1 MAGVWSNRLISLLVL
16 SIAVAIPIAWITA
29 GYMELPVTE
38 IVSFYVQDGM
48 CSPGEEPFGRH
59 CFSDFSI
66 ITELLAAPSFWNTFH
81 NSYLPSGWALPVI
94 VYESADWVAGVQF
107 ATYVFLIIALVSAMT
122 PALWVA
128 KGNWSGRG
136 PIAILVIGLGAA
148 PILTVLDRGNSLVL
162 VIPAVLAFSI
172 GLVSN
177 DHKLLIAGAVVSTLL
192 KPQMILLVFALIALR
207 RFRDTLYIIMLSLAG
222 IVMSFLVWPGD
233 RLENF
238 NLWLGNLLSYSD
250 YGTGTSHYPTNLSAT
265 RSLLALFDLLGFSS
279 IVGDVNREHL
289 ANLLM
294 RYSPVPGIVLLA
306 IALTVVLLRR
316 DNIEPFTAL
325 FLAISLIIIVP
336 GTSWYYYLV
345 LLVPVAA
352 LILKDPRKALTAGPT
367 SRNAFQG
374 VLDEG
379 ADVQPRVMRF
389 RSWTILFVISF
400 SFCLWIIPL
409 PGTSLP
415 GGFDGTL
422 GLIQLLWGPIL
433 LVGTLSI
440 LLSILFDTRKTTEW
454 PEPPQPGT
462 ATDDS
467 SVIG

>member
-1 MAGVWSNRLISLLVL
+1 MAGVWSQRLISLLIL

-38 IVSFYVQDGM
+38 IVGFYVQDGM

-81 NSYLPSGWALPVI
+81 NSYLRSGWAFPVI
-94 VYESADWVAGVQF
+94 VYVSADWIGGVQF
-107 ATYVFLIIALVSAMT
+107 ATYVFLIIALVSTLT

-136 PIAILVIGLGAA
+136 PVAILVIGLGAA

-172 GLVSN
+172 GLFSN
-177 DHKLLIAGAVVSTLL
+177 NHKLLIAGAVVSTLL
-192 KPQMILLVFALIALR
+192 KPQMILLIFALIALR
-207 RFRDTLYIIMLSLAG
+207 RFRDTLYVIVLSLAG
-222 IVMSFLVWPGD
+222 IVMSFLIWPGD

-238 NLWLGNLLSYSD
+238 NLWLSNLLSYSD

-265 RSLLALFDLLGFSS
+265 RSLLALFDLFGFSS

-294 RYSPVPGIVLLA
+294 RYSPVPGIVILA

-316 DNIEPFTAL
+316 NNVDPFTAL

-345 LLVPVAA
+345 LLVPVTA
-352 LILKDPRKALTAGPT
+352 LILKDPRGSITAGST
-367 SRNAFQG
+367 GSSTFQG

-379 ADVQPRVMRF
+379 AGIQPRVIRF
-389 RSWTILFVISF
+389 RSWTILLVITF

-422 GLIQLLWGPIL
+422 GLIQLLWGPVV

-440 LLSILFDTRKTTEW
+440 PPSILLDTRKTTER
-454 PEPPQPGT
+454 PEPPQPG
-462 ATDDS
+462 ATSNDRLI
-467 SVIG
+467 IG